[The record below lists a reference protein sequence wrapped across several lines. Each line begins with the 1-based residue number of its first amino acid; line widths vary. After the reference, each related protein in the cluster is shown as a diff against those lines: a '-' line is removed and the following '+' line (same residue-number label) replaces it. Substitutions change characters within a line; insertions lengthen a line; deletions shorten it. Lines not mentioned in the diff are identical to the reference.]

1 MRLTASGNKFFLL
14 LFLVQFL
21 QNHITN
27 AVETTTTTT
36 TKNPYK
42 LALSSNNLNTKDDEC
57 PPCFNCML
65 PMFNCKQFSKCNEF
79 NGQCE
84 CMEGFGGQ
92 DCVKPLCGG
101 LNKTN
106 ELRPIRND
114 TFNNDTYTNQCDC
127 DDGWEGINCNICNED
142 DVCRD
147 FFDDDELK
155 KGAVCNRN
163 GIIVK
168 KLYQGCDVTNPKI
181 IQLLPK
187 QKPQVSFHCDKS
199 TEECFFQFWTNQIE
213 SFYCGFDTCS
223 FDFDLQNNISHY
235 KCENAQCKCIP
246 GEFLCGKSGFIDIT
260 EFLEETIKGPGEFTC
275 DLNNKE
281 CKFTEPSINDLITTL
296 FGDPYIALKCNGG
309 ECMHYS
315 QIPGYSQPNKKNLT
329 WKQITGLSI
338 FTLFVIGLIVL
349 AIDAISKSPMFSND
363 DYKKLSNGDDDDE
376 DEFEKFI
383 NSDKTGVTLTFE
395 DVKYSVPS
403 RNTNIL
409 KGISGHIQPGLT
421 AIMGQSGGGKS
432 TLIDILSNKQK
443 SGKITGSVKINGES
457 LINTKNTNLLKSIGF
472 VDQDNFFLPTLTVY
486 ETILNS
492 ALLRLPKNMKYKT
505 KVKFVIKVLKD
516 LRIYDIK
523 DHLIGDEFARGISGG
538 ERKRVAIGCE
548 LVKSPS
554 ILFLDEPTSGLDAAN
569 SKNVIDCLS
578 ELALKNNTTVVCS
591 IHQPRANV
599 FDKFDSLIF
608 LGKGEMYFSG
618 PVSEL
623 KDFLTNCGY
632 ECPPNVNIADY
643 LLDITFDENLKPLTE
658 SFLEGHSF
666 GNSELGEISHL
677 LCSPEDEA
685 AHNYSSLS
693 ERDTTTTTTAAAA
706 TELANHQLATKFLDS
721 QVYTG
726 LLYQIKNS
734 NSVESLNINLKLYA
748 SQASWIE
755 QVIILSSRTFKNVYR
770 NPKLLVGNYILT
782 VAVALFLGTLY
793 HNVQNDITGF
803 QNRMGL
809 FFFLIL
815 FLGFLAFTGLSTFY
829 LERLIFLKERSNN
842 YYHPSAYYISKIVS
856 DIVPLR
862 LIPPFILS
870 IIIYPLVG
878 LNMGQGQ
885 YVYFFRFLSILILFN
900 FAISFEILT
909 VGIFFQDL
917 NAAIMFTVLLL
928 LWSVLF
934 SGLFINTANI
944 TNELFKYMKNG
955 SLFFYSYE
963 ALIVNEVKDLTL
975 KDEKLGLT
983 IEVPGATILSTVGFN
998 VLNLNRDISLLFAYI
1013 LFFLCLGYIL
1023 LHYRVIE
1030 RK

>member
-1 MRLTASGNKFFLL
+1 MKLDIFGARLALG
-14 LFLVQFL
+14 LVFL
-21 QNHITN
+21 QCLKAQSSNDIEN
-27 AVETTTTTT
+27 FI
-36 TKNPYK
+36 NPYK
-42 LALSSNNLNTKDDEC
+42 QALVSNNLSTKDDEC

-65 PMFNCKQFSKCNEF
+65 PMFNCKQFSQCNEF

-84 CMEGFGGQ
+84 CMEGFGGP
-92 DCVKPLCGG
+92 DCSKPLCGG
-101 LNKTN
+101 LNSDN
-106 ELRPIRND
+106 EKRPLRNNTLNND
-114 TFNNDTYTNQCDC
+114 TFTEQCVC
-127 DDGWEGINCNICNED
+127 DDGWDGINCNLCIDD
-142 DVCRD
+142 DVCKN
-147 FFDDDELK
+147 FFDDEELK
-155 KGAVCNRN
+155 KGAVCNQN

-168 KLYQGCDVTNPKI
+168 KLYQACDVTNPKI
-181 IQLLPK
+181 IELLPK
-187 QKPQVSFHCDKS
+187 QKPQVSFHCDKLA
-199 TEECFFQFWTNQIE
+199 EECYFQFWTNQVE
-213 SFYCGFDTCS
+213 SFYCGFDTCA
-223 FDFDLQNNISHY
+223 FDFDLNKNISHY
-235 KCENAQCKCIP
+235 KCENAECKCIA
-246 GEFLCGKSGFIDIT
+246 GEFLCGKSGFIDIS

-275 DLNNKE
+275 DLNTKE

-296 FGDPYIALKCNGG
+296 FGDPYISLKCNGG

-315 QIPGYSQPNKKNLT
+315 QIPGYSQPAKNILT
-329 WKQITGLSI
+329 WKQIFGLLV
-338 FTLFVIGLIVL
+338 FVL
-349 AIDAISKSPMFSND
+349 AVGALIAAAVDFISKSPMFKNN
-363 DYKKLSNGDDDDE
+363 DYKQLPVDE
-376 DEFEKFI
+376 DEEFERFI
-383 NSDKTGVTLTFE
+383 NLDKPGVTLTFE
-395 DVKYSVPS
+395 DIKYCVGKK
-403 RNTNIL
+403 NTKIL
-409 KGISGHIQPGLT
+409 KGISGHIVPGLT
-421 AIMGQSGGGKS
+421 AIMGPSGGGKS

-443 SGKITGSVKINGES
+443 SGKILGSVKINGES
-457 LINTKNTNLLKSIGF
+457 LINTSNFKLLKSIGF

-492 ALLRLPKNMKYKT
+492 ALLRLPKNMKYDT

-523 DHLIGDEFARGISGG
+523 DNLIGNEFERGISGG

-554 ILFLDEPTSGLDAAN
+554 ILFLDEPTSGLDSAN
-569 SKNVIDCLS
+569 SKNVVDCLS
-578 ELALKNNTTVVCS
+578 DLAFKNNTTVVCS

-599 FDKFDSLIF
+599 FAKFDSLVF

-632 ECPPNVNIADY
+632 ECPSNVNIADY
-643 LLDITFDENLKPLTE
+643 LLDITFDEHLKPLTQ
-658 SFLEGHSF
+658 SFMEGHSYK
-666 GNSELGEISHL
+666 NNNLGEISHL
-677 LCSPEDEA
+677 LCSPEEEA
-685 AHNYSSLS
+685 EHNYSSILGSQAELLS
-693 ERDTTTTTTAAAA
+693 RNTIGNH
-706 TELANHQLATKFLDS
+706 ELAEKFINS
-721 QVYTG
+721 QVYAS

-734 NSVESLNINLKLYA
+734 NSVESLNMNLNLYS

-770 NPKLLVGNYILT
+770 NPKLLIGNYFLT
-782 VAVALFLGTLY
+782 IIVSIFLGTLY
-793 HNVQNDITGF
+793 YNVQNDLTGF

-829 LERLIFLKERSNN
+829 LERVIFLKERSNN
-842 YYHPSAYYISKIVS
+842 YYHPSAYYVSKIIS

-862 LIPPFILS
+862 LIPPILLS
-870 IIIYPLVG
+870 VIVYPLVG
-878 LNMGQGQ
+878 LNMGDGQ
-885 YVYFFRFLSILILFN
+885 PIYFFKFLTILILFN

-934 SGLFINTANI
+934 SGLFINTAHI
-944 TNELFKYMKNG
+944 TNDLFKYMKNG
-955 SLFFYSYE
+955 SLFFFSYE
-963 ALIVNEVKDLTL
+963 ALIINEVKDLTL

-998 VLNLNRDISLLFAYI
+998 ALNLNRDIGLLFAYI
-1013 LFFLCLGYIL
+1013 LFFLTLGYLL

>member
-1 MRLTASGNKFFLL
+1 MKLTGRGNNVFLL
-14 LFLVQFL
+14 LFLFQL
-21 QNHITN
+21 LTN
-27 AVETTTTTT
+27 FHVEGLV
-36 TKNPYK
+36 TKNPYR
-42 LALSSNNLNTKDDEC
+42 LALSANNPTNDDEC

-65 PMFNCKQFSKCNEF
+65 PIFNCKQFSNCNEF

-84 CMEGFGGQ
+84 CMNGFGGQ
-92 DCVKPLCGG
+92 DCSKPLCGG
-101 LNKTN
+101 LSSTN
-106 ELRPIRND
+106 EKRPVRNE
-114 TFNNDTYTNQCDC
+114 TLNNGTYTEQCDC
-127 DDGWEGINCNICNED
+127 DEGWEGINCNICNADE
-142 DVCRD
+142 VCRD

-155 KGAVCNRN
+155 EGAVCNKN

-181 IQLLPK
+181 IELLPD

-199 TEECFFQFWTNQIE
+199 TEECFFQFWTNQVE
-213 SFYCGFDTCS
+213 SFYCGFDECA
-223 FDFDLQNNISHY
+223 FDFDLSKNISHY
-235 KCENAQCKCIP
+235 KCEKAQCKCIA
-246 GEFLCGKSGFIDIT
+246 GEFLCGKSGFIDIS

-275 DLNNKE
+275 DLNSKE

-315 QIPGYSQPNKKNLT
+315 QIPGYSQPIKKAFT
-329 WKQITGLSI
+329 WKQVVGLCI
-338 FTLFVIGLIVL
+338 FTLFVLVL
-349 AIDAISKSPMFSND
+349 VILAVDFISKSPMFNNNA
-363 DYKKLSNGDDDDE
+363 YKKLLSEDDDDE
-376 DEFEKFI
+376 EFEKFI

-395 DVKYSVPS
+395 DIKYSVPS
-403 RNTNIL
+403 RQNNIL

-421 AIMGQSGGGKS
+421 AIMGPSGGGKS
-432 TLIDILSNKQK
+432 TLIDILSNKHK
-443 SGKITGSVKINGES
+443 SGNITGSVKMNGES
-457 LINTKNTNLLKSIGF
+457 LLNTNNSSLLKSIGF

-505 KVKFVIKVLKD
+505 KVQFVIKVLKD

-523 DHLIGDEFARGISGG
+523 DHLIGNEFERGISGG

-548 LVKSPS
+548 LVKFPS
-554 ILFLDEPTSGLDAAN
+554 ILFLDEPTSGLDSAN

-578 ELALKNNTTVVCS
+578 DLAKNNNTTVVCS

-599 FDKFDSLIF
+599 FEQFDSLIF

-618 PVSEL
+618 PVIEL

-632 ECPPNVNIADY
+632 ECPSNVNIADY
-643 LLDITFDENLKPLTE
+643 LLDITFDENLKPLPE
-658 SFLEGHSF
+658 SFLEGHSLET
-666 GNSELGEISHL
+666 NDIGEISHL

-685 AHNYSSLS
+685 SHNYNSVIQSGKRENNGHDLG
-693 ERDTTTTTTAAAA
+693 
-706 TELANHQLATKFLDS
+706 NHQLAVKFLNS
-721 QVYTG
+721 QVYAG
-726 LLYQIKNS
+726 LLYQIQNT
-734 NSVESLNINLKLYA
+734 NAVESLNINLKMYS
-748 SQASWIE
+748 SQASWIQ

-770 NPKLLVGNYILT
+770 NPKLLIGNYVLT
-782 VAVALFLGTLY
+782 VAVSLFLGTLY
-793 HNVQNDITGF
+793 YNVQNDLTGF
-803 QNRMGL
+803 QNRMGI

-842 YYHPSAYYISKIVS
+842 YYHPSAYYISKIIS
-856 DIVPLR
+856 DIIPLR
-862 LIPPFILS
+862 LIPPFILA

-878 LNMGQGQ
+878 LNMGNGETS
-885 YVYFFRFLSILILFN
+885 YFFKFLTILILFN

-934 SGLFINTANI
+934 SGLFINTAQI
-944 TNELFKYMKNG
+944 TNDLFKYMKNG

-963 ALIVNEVKDLTL
+963 ALIINEVKDLTL

-998 VLNLNRDISLLFAYI
+998 ALNLNRDIGLLVAYI
-1013 LFFLCLGYIL
+1013 IFFMCLGYIL